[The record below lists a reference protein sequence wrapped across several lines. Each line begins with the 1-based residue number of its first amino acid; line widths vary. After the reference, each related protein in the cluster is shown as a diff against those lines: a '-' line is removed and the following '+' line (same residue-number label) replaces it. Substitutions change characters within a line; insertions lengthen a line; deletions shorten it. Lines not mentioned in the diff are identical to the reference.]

1 MDICQCVRSKM
12 FIFCLTSQIDYD
24 HGDDSN
30 QSGSSGTTSGAGER
44 STSGGTSQEIEIVF
58 KLHPDMLQDT
68 NDTSMKEVVDLI
80 KENSTRYIK
89 TTSKALVEHL
99 CKYLV
104 MR

>member
-1 MDICQCVRSKM
+1 MGICQCVRSKM

-89 TTSKALVEHL
+89 TTSKALVESVIA
-99 CKYLV
+99 CSS
-104 MR
+104 